1 MRLSSTCLSCIM
13 IYLLLRIPSYGQE
26 VVLPLENISTENGLT
41 TSKFNL
47 YISRDSHHYTWIS
60 SISGLNRFDGL
71 RNLQFLADD
80 SLENTIK
87 DPIIQSPMFE
97 DAQGDLWFNTST
109 TIYKYSQERGEFQ
122 EVNPTY
128 KGNGFKDFL
137 LIDLAPSTY
146 TLYFLAQKK
155 VLGDFHPLFQM
166 DIRGEEPVLIDSIPY
181 YSFNGLRRIDGPSNA
196 SYSLFIPQERGW
208 EIREYNGGQCIGKY
222 PSIQSENSSRNP
234 NTSYYDGE
242 FLWIGT
248 AAGLIKADSR
258 GVTLDIKNRFQDI
271 GSLNVTGI
279 APFNDSTLI
288 IGTDTEG
295 MFLFDLKKNQFS
307 HKVQVRIDGRIQNF
321 SYRVEGMVLDKE
333 SNLWISTESQGV
345 FYINLKKN
353 RFPSSLT
360 GFGSNSPG
368 YNIKSIS
375 VMEDGHVWSCTKSN
389 LILENEK
396 GEKIDEIVFSQLVG
410 DTDGNYDVYSIKQ
423 DSKGNKW
430 IGTGMG
436 LFLISGN
443 SLTRRNVKRLSGG
456 AFKSVEELSDGRK
469 LALTFGRGLMALTS
483 GETGYKLTENIAS
496 TQGQILDICEK
507 FNGQIWISEWRNS
520 LKLLEFASD
529 SFIVKQSIP
538 FLSFVHAIVES
549 PDSAKIWVAS
559 DKGLFWID
567 NYAET
572 PVLHKDYAF
581 SDRFVVANGLVFDD
595 SDRMWVSTN
604 TGIVQYSPELNK
616 EVGGDEPPPN
626 IFRVYTVSDGLPA
639 NEFNF
644 WSFTKTKDGR
654 LAFGSTNGYTLFDP
668 EEIVSYSV
676 EAKPTITRVF
686 VQDEEVRGREKY
698 RRIQFEGEEI
708 EELVLEPKER
718 TFTFWFSAMDY
729 GDPQSAQFEYR
740 LRDRN
745 GELIN
750 SGKED
755 FVRYFDLVPGEYILE
770 LYAANS
776 ENVWNPE
783 PKRIALKLKPYFYE
797 TPWFIAL
804 LALIGLG
811 AMYGVYRYRINNERK
826 KHRMAELENAILRI
840 QMNPHFI
847 FNSLSSIRAYM
858 LSQDTKVAN
867 KYLVHLSK
875 LMRKILDVA
884 EESEISV
891 GEDLE
896 LLTEYIEAEKLRF
909 EDSFTYTI
917 ERGEGFDE
925 DEYMIPTMILQP
937 FVENAIIHGFKKNA
951 QEGILTLSYRQEGEQ
966 LICEVRDNGV
976 GRQTAATQKAKGH
989 TSKATEI
996 TQRRLQLIRERTRK
1010 PASLEIIDLTGQEGN
1025 ATGTKVVIRLPIV
1038 D

>member
-1 MRLSSTCLSCIM
+1 MMC
-13 IYLLLRIPSYGQE
+13 LLLRIPSYGQE

-71 RNLQFLADD
+71 RNRQFLAND
-80 SLENTIK
+80 SSKSALS

-109 TIYKYSQERGEFQ
+109 SIQKYSYRSGNFQ
-122 EVNPTY
+122 EVDTTY
-128 KGNGFKDFL
+128 DSLEFNDFL
-137 LIDLAPSTY
+137 LVDLVPSTH
-146 TLYFLAQKK
+146 TLYFLAEKG
-155 VLGDFHPLFQM
+155 VLGDFHPFFQM
-166 DIRGEEPVLIDSIPY
+166 DTRTRELILMDSIPY
-181 YSFNGLRRIDGPSNA
+181 YDFNGLRKMDGPSED
-196 SYSLFIPQERGW
+196 SFHLFIPQVGGW
-208 EIREYNGGQCIGKY
+208 EVREYKADKLIEKH
-222 PSIQSENSSRNP
+222 PSIQEGNTSREP

-248 AAGLIKADSR
+248 AAGLIQADSR
-258 GVTLDIKNRFQDI
+258 GDTLDRFNSFRKIK
-271 GSLNVTGI
+271 SLNVTGI
-279 APFNDSTLI
+279 APFNDSTLV
-288 IGTDTEG
+288 IGTDIDG
-295 MFLFDLKKNQFS
+295 LFLFDLRKKQFTS
-307 HKVQVRIDGRIQNF
+307 QVQARIGGRIQNF
-321 SYRVEGMVLDKE
+321 SYKVEGIIVDKE
-333 SNLWISTESQGV
+333 KNLWISTESKGV
-345 FYINLKKN
+345 FYTNLRKN

-360 GFGSNSPG
+360 DFASGSPG
-368 YNIKSIS
+368 YSIKSIS
-375 VMEDGHVWSCTKSN
+375 VMPDGYIWSSMNNK
-389 LILENEK
+389 LILENAQ
-396 GEKIDEIVFSQLVG
+396 GETIDEREFSQMVG
-410 DTDGNYDVYSIKQ
+410 DKEGDYDIYSIRQ
-423 DSKGNKW
+423 DSEGNKW
-430 IGTGMG
+430 VGTSNG
-436 LFLISGN
+436 LFLFSGQ
-443 SLTRRNVKRLSGG
+443 SRLPVKIKSQKEELESGVII
-456 AFKSVEELSDGRK
+456 SVEELSDGRK
-469 LALTFGRGLMALTS
+469 LVLTFGKGILGLESVGS
-483 GETGYKLTENIAS
+483 GYELTERLPI
-496 TQGQILDICEK
+496 TKGRIPGICER
-507 FNGQIWISEWRNS
+507 FNGQIWVSDWRNS
-520 LKLLEFASD
+520 LQLFEPLLD
-529 SFIVKQSIP
+529 SFVLKHSIP
-538 FLSFVHAIVES
+538 FSPFVHAIVES
-549 PDSAKIWVAS
+549 PDSSKVWIATAQGLYWV
-559 DKGLFWID
+559 DHL
-567 NYAET
+567 AET
-572 PVLHKDYAF
+572 PALHKDYIF
-581 SDRFVVANGLVFDD
+581 SDRFLVANGLVFDD
-595 SDRMWVSTN
+595 ADRMWVSTN

-616 EVGGDEPPPN
+616 EVDGDGPPPN

-644 WSFTKTKDGR
+644 WSFTKTEDGR
-654 LAFGSTNGYTLFDP
+654 LAFGSINGYTLFDP

-698 RRIQFEGEEI
+698 RSIQFEGEEL

-755 FVRYFDLVPGEYILE
+755 FVRYFDLAPGEYILE
-770 LYAANS
+770 LYTANS

-966 LICEVRDNGV
+966 LVCEVRDNGV

-1010 PASLEIIDLTGQEGN
+1010 PASLEIIDLTGREGT